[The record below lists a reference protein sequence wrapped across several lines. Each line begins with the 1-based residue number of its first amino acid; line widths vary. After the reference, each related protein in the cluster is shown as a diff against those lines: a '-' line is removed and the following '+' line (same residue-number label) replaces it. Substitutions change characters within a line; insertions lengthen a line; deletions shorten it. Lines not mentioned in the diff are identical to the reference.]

1 MAMSVLQASARPQV
15 IYLEWLKWP
24 PVNLHWALHDCCKW
38 GPLKNKMSFAKSTEV
53 DLKYIGILNCPT
65 ECLVKGAFEFSCRLM
80 SVWFSRDPFF
90 VSEML
95 KYHRNNTR
103 QESSWA
109 QRGSRI
115 TVGLT
120 ASLLVTFCSLHIHMS
135 QGEECVVFTVF
146 PGDYSSLNLRVTQL
160 SWDQCGT
167 WESGGARAR
176 KHSDP
181 TQTFL

>member
-1 MAMSVLQASARPQV
+1 
-15 IYLEWLKWP
+15 
-24 PVNLHWALHDCCKW
+24 
-38 GPLKNKMSFAKSTEV
+38 
-53 DLKYIGILNCPT
+53 
-65 ECLVKGAFEFSCRLM
+65 
-80 SVWFSRDPFF
+80 
-90 VSEML
+90 ML

-109 QRGSRI
+109 QHGSRI

-167 WESGGARAR
+167 WESGGALGQEAFWSYTNFLVGAR
-176 KHSDP
+176 DVHPRPAAVPQREWGQVETALSAGRRHHP
-181 TQTFL
+181 AHVSQAAGLSSWPWFAIM